1 MAKYRP
7 DIKPPMWGPPEAVQ
21 YAVRANAE
29 RIGISAPFRYWPMW
43 EGAYRPVDV
52 MTGLVPTSYNGLFT
66 PFGIAFGNSWFETQP
81 LATYPQNGVGFL
93 FTGNIYNVEKNL
105 GHGVIDTR
113 RSTTDW
119 GTVNG
124 FSFVIRNNNSVG
136 RVGGLMINVGTTD
149 IVVDAPTRNLKSLR
163 TVVADLFSGSY
174 AQASIDGDEKYTGSK
189 IGSYS
194 PTTTRCRIGGYYDY
208 STNALF
214 QGNIHQLAL
223 FGDPIISADSV
234 FGATPYALIMP
245 VSRPVYFDLGAAGG
259 TLTTDSAWKIYT
271 AAEIDTAW
279 SIRAALSQSAAWA
292 VFTRDDT
299 DSAWS
304 IRTSA
309 EAETSWTVRAGLDTT
324 TAWPIAT
331 AADTQTEWQ
340 IKAGID
346 AETAWPIFTAVD
358 TATAWAI
365 LNSLAL
371 ETPTSWSIRNA
382 LAAEA
387 AWSIRTALDTGSA
400 WAILSRLDRETAWQI
415 LGAGILDT
423 PTSWAIRADLDQAT
437 AWTIKTSLDAD
448 TDWTIINGMDTAT
461 AWDILQGFATDT
473 AWQVYRGL
481 NTATAWSIISDT
493 VPEPVRV
500 FMAER
505 RDFIINA
512 EKRIF
517 ILLAERK

>member
-1 MAKYRP
+1 MIFRP
-7 DIKPPMWGPPEAVQ
+7 DIKPPMWGPLSAVQ
-21 YAVRANAE
+21 YAVMVNAE
-29 RIGISAPFRYWPMW
+29 RMGIDPSALKLVSPFW
-43 EGAYRPVDV
+43 ETAGSIIYDATLQNDISTTLPLWVPAGYRCSTTNKFSPGKTLATLLGSTTSPFTILTLADIVSR
-52 MTGLVPTSYNGLFT
+52 PTSSNFLLGQYQDGGTGYDL
-66 PFGIAFGNSWFETQP
+66 
-81 LATYPQNGVGFL
+81 GF
-93 FTGNIYNVEKNL
+93 YQSSS
-105 GHGVIDTR
+105 TR
-113 RSTTDW
+113 IISYYY
-119 GTVNG
+119 
-124 FSFVIRNNNSVG
+124 
-136 RVGGLMINVGTTD
+136 
-149 IVVDAPTRNLKSLR
+149 K
-163 TVVADLFSGSY
+163 SGSNV
-174 AQASIDGDEKYTGSK
+174 QLSPGVVESGASISLGVTWDGASITGYYGGALAS
-189 IGSYS
+189 IASHS
-194 PTTTRCRIGGYYDY
+194 SALTTTHTFKAGGVWAGGNGTHDHKFLIVC
-208 STNALF
+208 SSALTAD
-214 QGNIHQLAL
+214 QIAQLH
-223 FGDPIISADSV
+223 
-234 FGATPYALIMP
+234 ATPYALLMP
-245 VSRPVYFDLGAAGG
+245 VSRPVYFDLGATTGA

-271 AAEIDTAW
+271 DAEIDTAW
-279 SIRAALSQSAAWA
+279 AIRAELSQSAAWA
-292 VFTRDDT
+292 VFTRADAE
-299 DSAWS
+299 SAWS

-309 EAETSWTVRAGLDTT
+309 EAETAWTVRAGLDTP
-324 TAWPIAT
+324 TAWPIST

-340 IKAGID
+340 IKAGLD

-365 LNSLAL
+365 LDSLAL
-371 ETPTSWSIRNA
+371 ETPTAWAIRNA
-382 LAAEA
+382 LAADA

-461 AWDILQGFATDT
+461 TWDILQGFATDT

-481 NTATAWSIISDT
+481 DTATAWSIISDT
-493 VPEPVRV
+493 VPEPVKV